1 MKRNNTATKARQVQA
16 LNNRR
21 SLEQASPTVG
31 AKRTC
36 PSTETLDRKKSKRRR
51 KIPTSGGGAIKSQ
64 VNSKRTTISAKPT
77 SVSTTKTPAVAVTQ
91 VPRVTPA
98 TPRNLGNALDTESD
112 EDTVLDEPTLD
123 LETSLD
129 ESSKVLDKLALA
141 GADNIDLEAVQEAV
155 KDLLIMGNQMS
166 AEERASYKPKGM
178 EAIIQDLRSDK
189 EALKKTIQ
197 DLQEAHEGLNHP
209 VQIQKMLALHKATIE
224 AIEQA
229 RVNKSL
235 HEVCSDALERTHSE
249 AKESNRLL
257 EEAKRKIEELT
268 AKLNGTSVE
277 EPPAKRTRSQGP
289 VVESNKGFD
298 GVRTIDPMEYTALEI
313 KVEQLEKERDGY
325 KQALHDSNMKGLSQL
340 YLDEA
345 DKVPGNLDQ
354 YEDGAHDLR
363 VAQLT
368 KEKEDLKAKLAAV
381 EKDYGDLNGK
391 YNSMLTKLKATGKA
405 LKEEISGEVVKQ
417 AREYFKTH
425 LWPMK
430 KLVDFQ
436 DVDEVEAVTK
446 SIYDG
451 IKEDQQFEKEGGRYQ
466 LDFDNFHRI
475 YSKKIVEHISTMRS
489 TCQTECKKAVMGKL
503 T

>member
-1 MKRNNTATKARQVQA
+1 M
-16 LNNRR
+16 
-21 SLEQASPTVG
+21 EQAHPTVG
-31 AKRTC
+31 SKRTC
-36 PSTETLDRKKSKRRR
+36 PSKDTLDKKKNRRQRR
-51 KIPTSGGGAIKSQ
+51 KLPSSAGGSIKSQ
-64 VNSKRTTISAKPT
+64 VSSKPISATKPILE
-77 SVSTTKTPAVAVTQ
+77 STTKTPAVAVTQ

-112 EDTVLDEPTLD
+112 EDTVEEEPTID
-123 LETSLD
+123 SETSLE

-155 KDLLIMGNQMS
+155 QDLLIMGNQMS

-178 EAIIQDLRSDK
+178 EAIIQDLRRDN
-189 EALKKTIQ
+189 EALQKTIK
-197 DLQEAHEGLNHP
+197 DLQEANEGLNHP
-209 VQIQKMLALHKATIE
+209 VQINKMIALHRATIE
-224 AIEQA
+224 SIEDA
-229 RVNKSL
+229 RL
-235 HEVCSDALERTHSE
+235 HESMHNVASKALKETH
-249 AKESNRLL
+249 AQATESNRLL

-268 AKLNGTSVE
+268 AKINGTSVE

-298 GVRTIDPMEYTALEI
+298 GVRTIDPMEYTALEM
-313 KVEQLEKERDGY
+313 KVEQLQNERDGY
-325 KQALHDSNMKGLSQL
+325 KKALHQSNMKGLSQL
-340 YLDEA
+340 YLEEA
-345 DKVPGNLDQ
+345 DKLPGNLDQ

-381 EKDYGDLNGK
+381 EKDYGDLHGK

-405 LKEEISGEVVKQ
+405 LKEEISDAVTKA
-417 AREYFKTH
+417 AREYFKKF
-425 LWPMK
+425 LWPTK
-430 KLVDFQ
+430 KLVDAQ
-436 DVDEVEAVTK
+436 DVDEVAGVTK

-451 IKEDQQFEKEGGRYQ
+451 IKEAQQFEKEGGRYQ
-466 LDFDNFHRI
+466 MDYDNFHRI